1 MKKAVESNEKLSN
14 DYTKIKKEFEDLAA
28 KNKIRDK
35 VIFWCIV
42 YINLKCFKHLKIML
56 SKKKKRLI

>member
-35 VIFWCIV
+35 VNF
-42 YINLKCFKHLKIML
+42 LMPK
-56 SKKKKRLI
+56 